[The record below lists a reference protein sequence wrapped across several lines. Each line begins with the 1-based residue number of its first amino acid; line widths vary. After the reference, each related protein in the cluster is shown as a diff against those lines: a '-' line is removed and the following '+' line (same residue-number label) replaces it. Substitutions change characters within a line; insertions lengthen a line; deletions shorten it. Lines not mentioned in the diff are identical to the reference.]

1 MKAKYAYSNLIIGLL
16 LLIGFLMS
24 IRSFAQPDYDFRDPV
39 LLSGTDRQVGAVY
52 LFSNVKTGVDARMTI
67 NFISPGIVVTE
78 LDGASGYPE
87 ALQPTLVADPFT
99 NGYLEMYIEFL
110 EAGTFNLMI
119 QTEVPVTCIDVDG
132 WLDNDGLGN
141 PLHEFDQVDLGG
153 GYVDY
158 QLSGGE
164 LSVVQE
170 GNWFKG
176 KNVGGIDYPGR
187 DTAAKQAMFT
197 SVNGNISSCVIRVG
211 VDNQS
216 TISANRLRS
225 IYFKK
230 FIYPNSLLSKS
241 PLLSFQGLQKDNL
254 IELKWILGKEN
265 SLKSV
270 VIERGNKSSEFI
282 SIGEVSINLKAEQ
295 VNYNFL
301 DDENFTGDA
310 YYRLR
315 MISVNGKST
324 YSNIIVFHAGNITN
338 AFRIYPSIV
347 QTTATIQVKSE
358 TNATAIFQLVDYS
371 GRIVV
376 QKNVQV
382 HEGTNNI
389 VVHNLGS
396 VYPGNYVV
404 LVKMNNKVYNQKIFK
419 Q

>member
-1 MKAKYAYSNLIIGLL
+1 
-16 LLIGFLMS
+16 MS

-358 TNATAIFQLVDYS
+358 KNATAIFQLVDYS

-396 VYPGNYVV
+396 VYPGNYVA